1 MLFVVLFVFVF
12 MSVFV
17 VVFMLVVVFVL
28 VAVFVL
34 VFVFVESG
42 CESGSATLSMVTTLS
57 FRDNLG
63 VKSRRRHCEG
73 LLSSSGGCG
82 HFGGF

>member
-17 VVFMLVVVFVL
+17 VVLVFVL